1 MLKMKHQHR
10 SNDMAFT
17 EKDMQAQEEQLNAL
31 KDELSRLNQKFDA
44 QLKGMGL
51 TEDDLKQQEA
61 MTPEV
66 EALVAKAKEEAKR
79 AGEARKAQA
88 SLDNRPSGKAPGA
101 GRRGVVRL

>member
-1 MLKMKHQHR
+1 
-10 SNDMAFT
+10 
-17 EKDMQAQEEQLNAL
+17 
-31 KDELSRLNQKFDA
+31 
-44 QLKGMGL
+44 
-51 TEDDLKQQEA
+51 

-66 EALVAKAKEEAKR
+66 EALVANAKEEAKR

>member
-1 MLKMKHQHR
+1 
-10 SNDMAFT
+10 MAFT

-79 AGEARKAQA
+79 A